1 MAGREPFDFN
11 TLSSGYAAVLDIVVD
26 LIIRMEKQLDRSFDF
41 SISGIVLIDEIETHL
56 HLELQKNV
64 IKLLTTVFPNIQFI
78 VSSHSPFI
86 LNSLDNVVIYDLEK
100 KVFVEHGLA
109 DVPYSGIVEGY
120 FKADELSDELRN
132 KFEEYKQIVNKPDWN
147 NLFWSCGHCNSVK
160 NQRKYD
166 EHVIDCCALD
176 PEVKIYFR
184 LCDGNTNVQ
193 AVDPEDEDA
202 KMTAE
207 LVTEVFNKTNSGMRV
222 YKSNMRFDEL
232 NREMNKLYTILEELS
247 KNEKLMYFLL
257 RKHCGCF

>member
-1 MAGREPFDFN
+1 MVR
-11 TLSSGYAAVLDIVVD
+11 V
-26 LIIRMEKQLDRSFDF
+26 KRSMPAPE
-41 SISGIVLIDEIETHL
+41 SLEIEKNKASGSYEKTDVVERLRKDFHNKCYIC
-56 HLELQKNV
+56 EMDNLQD
-64 IKLLTTVFPNIQFI
+64 PQ
-78 VSSHSPFI
+78 
-86 LNSLDNVVIYDLEK
+86 
-100 KVFVEHGLA
+100 VEH
-109 DVPYSGIVEGY
+109 
-120 FKADELSDELRN
+120 LRPHFN
-132 KFEEYKQIVNKPDWN
+132 GKNIDLKFDWN

-232 NREMNKLYTILEELS
+232 NSEMNKLYTILEELS
-247 KNEKLMYFLL
+247 KNERSGFLL
-257 RKHCGCF
+257 KQLQALTRRESRFAAFKRCYIREKAKKYINFLE

>member
-1 MAGREPFDFN
+1 MVR
-11 TLSSGYAAVLDIVVD
+11 V
-26 LIIRMEKQLDRSFDF
+26 KRSMPAPE
-41 SISGIVLIDEIETHL
+41 SLEIEKNKASGSYEKTDVVERLRKDFHNKCYIC
-56 HLELQKNV
+56 EMDNLQD
-64 IKLLTTVFPNIQFI
+64 PQ
-78 VSSHSPFI
+78 
-86 LNSLDNVVIYDLEK
+86 
-100 KVFVEHGLA
+100 VEH
-109 DVPYSGIVEGY
+109 
-120 FKADELSDELRN
+120 LRPHFN
-132 KFEEYKQIVNKPDWN
+132 GKNIDLKFDWN

-247 KNEKLMYFLL
+247 KNERSGFLL
-257 RKHCGCF
+257 KQLQVLISAVYAFAKYGILFRKVSGIKVIPEILKINHVEINHECILYHVHHPNLSHSGLQ

>member
-1 MAGREPFDFN
+1 MRKNFHNECYICEMDN
-11 TLSSGYAAVLDIVVD
+11 
-26 LIIRMEKQLDRSFDF
+26 
-41 SISGIVLIDEIETHL
+41 
-56 HLELQKNV
+56 LQD
-64 IKLLTTVFPNIQFI
+64 PQ
-78 VSSHSPFI
+78 
-86 LNSLDNVVIYDLEK
+86 
-100 KVFVEHGLA
+100 VEH
-109 DVPYSGIVEGY
+109 
-120 FKADELSDELRN
+120 LRPHFN
-132 KFEEYKQIVNKPDWN
+132 GKNIDLKFDWN

-247 KNEKLMYFLL
+247 KNERSGFLL
-257 RKHCGCF
+257 KQLQVLISAVYAFAKYGILFRKVSGIKVIPEILKINHVEINHECILYHVHHPNLSHSGLQ